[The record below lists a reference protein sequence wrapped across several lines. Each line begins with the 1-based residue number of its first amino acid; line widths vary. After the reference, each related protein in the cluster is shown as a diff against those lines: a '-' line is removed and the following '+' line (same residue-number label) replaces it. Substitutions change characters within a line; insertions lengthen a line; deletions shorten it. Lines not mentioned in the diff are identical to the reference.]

1 MRPRLRLAL
10 KLDILCAHH
19 CVKNM
24 FVSIKSIKSSFF
36 THRTSFSFN
45 KSFLT
50 IARIISSELLG
61 LWSDR
66 EGEMNEINYTAA
78 AASTDDESQSLF
90 LLVGAVFASLERP
103 AGGINSN

>member
-1 MRPRLRLAL
+1 MRPRLKLAL
-10 KLDILCAHH
+10 KLDILRAQH

-66 EGEMNEINYTAA
+66 EGK
-78 AASTDDESQSLF
+78 
-90 LLVGAVFASLERP
+90 R
-103 AGGINSN
+103 